1 MKLSKSTIAAT
12 FAALLIG
19 GLSISPASAAPH
31 QTGRV
36 YTGSH
41 AGFEIKGDSTN
52 NNGRTAAEGTQPIL
66 KSNQRPRQNQRSWRI
81 ISKPCE
87 EAVAQPNCSMVTLH
101 FFLL

>member
-1 MKLSKSTIAAT
+1 MITNPSLTLFRRYTMKLSKSTIAAT

-66 KSNQRPRQNQRSWRI
+66 KSN
-81 ISKPCE
+81 
-87 EAVAQPNCSMVTLH
+87 AQGKTNGRGG
-101 FFLL
+101 

>member
-1 MKLSKSTIAAT
+1 MKLRKNTIAAT

-36 YTGSH
+36 YTGSS

-66 KSNQRPRQNQRSWRI
+66 KSN
-81 ISKPCE
+81 
-87 EAVAQPNCSMVTLH
+87 AQGKTNGRGG
-101 FFLL
+101 